1 MLQDCAGYPCKNIL
15 FSPVAVARKRNEIGK
30 RMALGAERSAI
41 LGMVLRETAT
51 IVAAGIAVGLPA
63 AWICSSLLETRLFGL
78 TPHDL

>member
-1 MLQDCAGYPCKNIL
+1 VLQDCAGYPCKSIL

-51 IVAAGIAVGLPA
+51 IVAARIAVGLPA
-63 AWICSSLLETRLFGL
+63 AGICSSLL
-78 TPHDL
+78 

>member
-1 MLQDCAGYPCKNIL
+1 M
-15 FSPVAVARKRNEIGK
+15 ARKRNEIGK

-63 AWICSSLLETRLFGL
+63 AWICSSLL
-78 TPHDL
+78 